1 MNKINKYLKIYL
13 CFGLLLVA
21 ASKMSAQQTTNKY
34 NFNRLSNQGDKTLYE
49 SRKVTVE
56 RKSAAVGDK
65 VADMNYE
72 LELVK
77 DSKTG
82 KISNNIR
89 QKKIKSSRKIQKG
102 NLLKGG
108 LNNSSWDVSNVTN
121 MSQMFYRATNFNQD
135 IGNWD
140 ISNVTEM
147 SFMFYEASSF
157 DQDLSGWC
165 VTSIVSEPDYFSTGS
180 PLSDVNKPIWGTCPD
195 TSLGVNDQ
203 DVTNILIYPNP
214 VLDKL
219 FIKGVSDAT
228 KVSIYNILGKLVV
241 SKTTSNAIDV
251 GNLQSGMYIVKIVD
265 EQKEIIKKFIKK

>member
-1 MNKINKYLKIYL
+1 
-13 CFGLLLVA
+13 
-21 ASKMSAQQTTNKY
+21 MSAQQTTNKY